1 MLGAEFTQLSQASS
15 ASVGGFVMHVD
26 IRAVIALIFML
37 VVGGTQAQAQQKL
50 PSAVQ
55 KELAEMVKMC
65 RDVGGKPMKSPELLI
80 IADLTGDGLPDFVIN
95 QGAFNC
101 DGAASLY
108 SGSGGSQMSAYVG
121 TPDGQAFQAF
131 SAGSFGVEVDK
142 AVKPAKL
149 KVGVGGQ
156 LCGQRITANMSRSEY
171 KSCWRP
177 VDWNDKKRK
186 MDFAPVSQVKFIQ

>member
-1 MLGAEFTQLSQASS
+1 MQVHAVAVLPLAFVLL
-15 ASVGGFVMHVD
+15 VGE
-26 IRAVIALIFML
+26 A
-37 VVGGTQAQAQQKL
+37 QAQAQKKL
-50 PSAVQ
+50 PVVVQ

-65 RDVGGKPMKSPELLI
+65 RDVGGKPMKSPGLLI

-108 SGSGGSQMSAYVG
+108 SGSGGSQMSVYVG

-131 SAGSFGVEVDK
+131 SSGSFGVEVDK

-149 KVGVGGQ
+149 KVVVGGQ
-156 LCGQRITANMSRSEY
+156 LCGQRITGNMPRSEY

-186 MDFAPVSQVKFIQ
+186 LDFAPVSQVKFIQ